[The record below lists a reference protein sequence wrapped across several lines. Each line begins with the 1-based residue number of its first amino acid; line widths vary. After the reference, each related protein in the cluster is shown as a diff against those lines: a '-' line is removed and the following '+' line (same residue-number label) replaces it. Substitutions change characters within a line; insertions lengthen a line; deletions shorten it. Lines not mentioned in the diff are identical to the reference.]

1 MVLDIIFAIIIVF
14 AVFKGF
20 QKGLIVAVFSF
31 VAFFV
36 GLAAALKLSAVVA
49 GYIGKTVKVSDQWL
63 PVISFIV
70 VFIIVIILVH
80 LGAKAI
86 EKSVQAVM
94 LGWVNRIGGIIFY
107 LLLYIM
113 VFSVLLFYAEQVK
126 LIKLETLKESVT
138 YEYVQPWGPKAI
150 NAFGKIIPIF
160 RDMFSQL
167 EEFFDKVSNDI
178 PKP

>member
-1 MVLDIIFAIIIVF
+1 
-14 AVFKGF
+14 
-20 QKGLIVAVFSF
+20 
-31 VAFFV
+31 
-36 GLAAALKLSAVVA
+36 LAAALKLSAVVA

-107 LLLYIM
+107 LLLYFTI
-113 VFSVLLFYAEQVK
+113 FSVLPFLCRAGKVDKTGNIKRICNLQICSCLGDPKPSMHLGKLFQFSGICFHSWKNFLARCQT
-126 LIKLETLKESVT
+126 IFQSLKFYFIPVLPLVFIYKKQSL
-138 YEYVQPWGPKAI
+138 
-150 NAFGKIIPIF
+150 IIPLI
-160 RDMFSQL
+160 QL
-167 EEFFDKVSNDI
+167 IIAANKLF
-178 PKP
+178 